1 MIRQITVYCASSSLV
16 DPKYFKA
23 AREMAD
29 VLVDH
34 GVAVVFGGGGHGLMG
49 CLADRVVERGGRIV
63 GVMPHFMREVEWNH
77 KRLDETVFVDD
88 MHERKKRLL
97 QDSDA
102 LIALPEGCGTME
114 ELLEAITLKRL
125 GQFTRPIV
133 ILNTDGF
140 YDPLLDM
147 LDRSIREHFMNERH
161 RSMWSVIHRPAELMD
176 VLVNAPAW
184 DNSAIDFAVVK

>member
-1 MIRQITVYCASSSLV
+1 
-16 DPKYFKA
+16 
-23 AREMAD
+23 MAE

-34 GVAVVFGGGGHGLMG
+34 DVAVVFGGGGHGLMG

-63 GVMPHFMREVEWNH
+63 GIMPHFMREMEWNH
-77 KRLDETVFVDD
+77 KQLDETVFVDD

-97 QDSDA
+97 RNSDA
-102 LIALPEGCGTME
+102 LIALPGGCGTME

-147 LDRSIREHFMNERH
+147 L
-161 RSMWSVIHRPAELMD
+161 A
-176 VLVNAPAW
+176 AA
-184 DNSAIDFAVVK
+184 SASTS